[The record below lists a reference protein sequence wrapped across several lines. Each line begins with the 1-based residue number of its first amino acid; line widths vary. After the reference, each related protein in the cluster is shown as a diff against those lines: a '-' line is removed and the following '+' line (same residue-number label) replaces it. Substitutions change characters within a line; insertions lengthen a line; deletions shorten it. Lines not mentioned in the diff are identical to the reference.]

1 VISKLIFVYNANSGA
16 INALLDSAHKIISP
30 QTYDCKLCEL
40 TYGVFKEDEEWLR
53 FLEGFRFRESE
64 IQKKPVPH
72 SMRYE
77 SVINTNFNPASS
89 DSRDTSDSA
98 ALSKSQR
105 RDASDSKIV
114 MEFLHKDEFNKK
126 YWSKWLPK
134 YEFPIILSAN
144 EQDMYNDGFGSNG
157 GLDIFMS
164 AADFKELK
172 TTSDLIDAIK
182 KRLQ

>member
-1 VISKLIFVYNANSGA
+1 MSSKLIFVYNANSGA

-30 QTYDCKLCEL
+30 QTYDCKLCDL

-53 FLEGFRFRESE
+53 FRES
-64 IQKKPVPH
+64 VN
-72 SMRYE
+72 
-77 SVINTNFNPASS
+77 NT
-89 DSRDTSDSA
+89 T
-98 ALSKSQR
+98 L
-105 RDASDSKIV
+105 
-114 MEFLHKDEFNKK
+114 EFLHKDEFNKK

-164 AADFKELK
+164 ATDFKELK
-172 TTSDLIDAIK
+172 TTSDLIEAIK